1 MITSVYMCRQTDIH
15 ECVVCVDVVKWWT
28 VVSDWWWRLG
38 AAAHYYFK
46 NQYYLLAMAT
56 DCLNKNKCVAHRCLG
71 LFEHCVLV
79 FRHIFLSSIL
89 DSFSFFPLSI
99 TINFVAVFII
109 LPLNIKHFCSQKL
122 VPLWLK
128 RYVTGSR
135 QSKLL
140 IWNCAWF
147 NDRIITPVNI
157 PICRT
162 PFSRII
168 YFREMINTEIAGNE
182 CSRI

>member
-1 MITSVYMCRQTDIH
+1 MTCSPRKAITEYPIRASAFQASACDLSGPIYLFSSNTGAEIMITSVYMCRQTDIH

-28 VVSDWWWRLG
+28 VVSVWWRL
-38 AAAHYYFK
+38 AAAARYYFK

-89 DSFSFFPLSI
+89 DSFSFFALSI
-99 TINFVAVFII
+99 IINFVAVFII
-109 LPLNIKHFCSQKL
+109 LPLNIKPFCSQKL

-128 RYVTGSR
+128 R
-135 QSKLL
+135 
-140 IWNCAWF
+140 
-147 NDRIITPVNI
+147 
-157 PICRT
+157 
-162 PFSRII
+162 
-168 YFREMINTEIAGNE
+168 
-182 CSRI
+182 